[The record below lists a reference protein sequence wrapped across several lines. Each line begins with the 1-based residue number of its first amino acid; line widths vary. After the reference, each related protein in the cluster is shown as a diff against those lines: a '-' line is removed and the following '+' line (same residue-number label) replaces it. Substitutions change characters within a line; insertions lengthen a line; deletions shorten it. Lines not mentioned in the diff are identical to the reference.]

1 VHFNKASLPN
11 LFQILEV
18 MGRIAVI
25 NEKREYKLSR
35 SVSLLLFLVSKE
47 TLWNHLWY
55 QVRGSLF
62 VKITGNHAHRHWSLK
77 MRELKFSVRVVL
89 CMMAYT

>member
-1 VHFNKASLPN
+1 MGGLQRALFSPEPPVPLWTDRSGDENVHFNKASLPN

-35 SVSLLLFLVSKE
+35 SVSLLLFWHPKKRYGTIYGIRLEVHY
-47 TLWNHLWY
+47 L
-55 QVRGSLF
+55 
-62 VKITGNHAHRHWSLK
+62 
-77 MRELKFSVRVVL
+77 
-89 CMMAYT
+89 